1 MVYQMGGTLE
11 DAKDIFQDGL
21 IIMIEKIDN
30 NFMLTCKF
38 KTFLYC
44 VCENLWKSVLV
55 KRQAASNYRSRM
67 IIDDDNKD
75 FTEYSDRKLYE
86 KIIHDVF
93 ISLDPVCREILKLY
107 WLEKSPKEI
116 ADTLGYT
123 YGYVR
128 KKKCEGQAELIEKVK
143 RHPDY
148 KRIMNSESISKSAVH

>member
-1 MVYQMGGTLE
+1 
-11 DAKDIFQDGL
+11 
-21 IIMIEKIDN
+21 
-30 NFMLTCKF
+30 
-38 KTFLYC
+38 
-44 VCENLWKSVLV
+44 
-55 KRQAASNYRSRM
+55 M